1 MGGLP
6 SAPIPVTLP
15 NDLDLNPE
23 DKAELWYYDAAPFP
37 GVLGAW
43 RLAGMGTV
51 SQDGATIASDPGVGI
66 QRFCGGCGLSCFIN
80 NQDKQPNRNP
90 HSPAC
95 GDRVDLFLGQMI
107 LEKADLVLPGRM
119 PVVIHRTCNPLD
131 PFGALR
137 AFNSGLVSGGLHQ
150 RRQCCRRKLLLCDA

>member
-15 NDLDLNPE
+15 NDLDLHPG

-37 GVLGAW
+37 NVPGAW

-66 QRFCGGCGLSCFIN
+66 QRF
-80 NQDKQPNRNP
+80 
-90 HSPAC
+90 
-95 GDRVDLFLGQMI
+95 
-107 LEKADLVLPGRM
+107 
-119 PVVIHRTCNPLD
+119 
-131 PFGALR
+131 
-137 AFNSGLVSGGLHQ
+137 
-150 RRQCCRRKLLLCDA
+150 